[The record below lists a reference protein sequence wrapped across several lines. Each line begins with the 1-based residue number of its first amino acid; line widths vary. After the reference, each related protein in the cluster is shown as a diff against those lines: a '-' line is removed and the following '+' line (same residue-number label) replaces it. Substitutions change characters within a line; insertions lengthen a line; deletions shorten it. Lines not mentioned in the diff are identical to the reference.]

1 MTRVLQPQRDIDRE
15 KGRERERE
23 REREKEGERERE
35 QGLLLLV
42 LRHYIA
48 RLQAGETSSI
58 KTIYYKY
65 KTLVCILSFVLFFT
79 RRRFC
84 TEAVTHRRIYT
95 QTLLHT
101 EAFTHR
107 RFYTQKLLHTE
118 GFSHRHQTF
127 LHTQAFTHRRLYTQ
141 TLGTFTQRRLLHTG
155 AFTHTQTLLYPDAC
169 THTHTFTHKRFCTQ
183 KLLYTEAFTQLLH
196 TEAFTHR
203 HFYTQTFLPTEA
215 FTHTQTHRSS
225 TTAESITSTAHI
237 VLVCYIITTNLF
249 TPCERFE
256 PRNVQLACSKEVNLY
271 EFAQSTAKYQIFN
284 FETENTTPEFDIAKH
299 HCRDDLQARDSA
311 LL

>member
-1 MTRVLQPQRDIDRE
+1 MHRSCYTQTHLHTD
-15 KGRERERE
+15 
-23 REREKEGERERE
+23 
-35 QGLLLLV
+35 
-42 LRHYIA
+42 A
-48 RLQAGETSSI
+48 
-58 KTIYYKY
+58 
-65 KTLVCILSFVLFFT
+65 F
-79 RRRFC
+79 
-84 TEAVTHRRIYT
+84 THRSVYT

-107 RFYTQKLLHTE
+107 RFYTQTLDTFTHIGFYTQTPLHTDT
-118 GFSHRHQTF
+118 RHFYTEK
-127 LHTQAFTHRRLYTQ
+127 AFTHRRLY
-141 TLGTFTQRRLLHTG
+141 
-155 AFTHTQTLLYPDAC
+155 THTQTLLYPDAC

-249 TPCERFE
+249 TPCERFG

-271 EFAQSTAKYQIFN
+271 EFAQSTAKY
-284 FETENTTPEFDIAKH
+284 
-299 HCRDDLQARDSA
+299 
-311 LL
+311 